1 MKNLNGWQIVTM
13 FGMILAAIVTLV
25 AMGQEVGAIV
35 TAGIVV
41 ASALGVPIV
50 QGAVNSEKM
59 GQVKDLANG
68 NLAAMRDQM
77 ATDRAAHALERA
89 ELYQQLQAA
98 NDKAVQLAAMVPAE
112 SRIGEVNHD
121 GSSAH

>member
-1 MKNLNGWQIVTM
+1 M

-77 ATDRAAHALERA
+77 STLILQHQVERA
-89 ELYQQLQAA
+89 ELHQQLQAA
-98 NDKAVQLAAMVPAE
+98 NDKAVQLAAMVPSE
-112 SRIGEVNHD
+112 IRGVL
-121 GSSAH
+121 